1 MGEEP
6 EPDIFDENVKDHVV
20 NEKIR
25 KRQNRI
31 INELKN
37 LGEMEISRLAKIL
50 NVHEMTIRR
59 DLKQLEDEGVLVRTL
74 KGAKVVPNR
83 FLGYYRPDEI
93 RNDAELK
100 FPLAIFAAKNL
111 ISKGDTIFLGAGTTV
126 LRLAMIL
133 QDYFP
138 EYKDLKIFSYGLDVI
153 SYLFN
158 NPKFKLNTLGGI
170 VASDSPVIYGPV
182 AETALNTL
190 KVDSVFLEV
199 DSIIAENVDGVLLLN
214 NMESSIFPKALKL
227 SKKAY
232 IFADKTRF
240 ERLAL
245 YKVAGFDEIPVI
257 ITNRLEP
264 EIYEQYKDKLNIVQV
279 AENGTQISGKLI

>member
-1 MGEEP
+1 MVEEP
-6 EPDIFDENVKDHVV
+6 EPFDENIKDHVV

-83 FLGYYRPDEI
+83 FMGYYRPDEI

-111 ISKGDTIFLGAGTTV
+111 ISKGESIFLGAGTTV
-126 LRLAMIL
+126 LRLAMVL
-133 QDYFP
+133 GDYFP
-138 EYKDLKIFSYGLDVI
+138 EYKDLKIYSYGLDVI

-158 NPKFKLNTLGGI
+158 NPKFQLNALGGI
-170 VASDSPVIYGPV
+170 VASDSPVIYGAV
-182 AETALNTL
+182 AEEALNSL
-190 KVDSVFLEV
+190 KVDKVFLEIDAV
-199 DSIIAENVDGVLLLN
+199 VGDNVDGVLLLN
-214 NMESSIFPKALKL
+214 NMESSIFSKALKL
-227 SKKAY
+227 NKKAY
-232 IFADKTRF
+232 IFADKNRF

-245 YKVAGFDEIPVI
+245 YKVANFSEIPVI
-257 ITNRLEP
+257 ITNQLDP
-264 EIYEQYKDKLNIVQV
+264 EIYEQFKDKLNIVQI
-279 AENGTQISGKLI
+279 ADNGTLISGKLP